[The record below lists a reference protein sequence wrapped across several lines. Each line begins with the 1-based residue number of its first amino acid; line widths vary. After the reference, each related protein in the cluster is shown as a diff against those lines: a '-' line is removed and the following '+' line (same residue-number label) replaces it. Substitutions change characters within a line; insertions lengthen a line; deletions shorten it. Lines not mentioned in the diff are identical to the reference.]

1 MKIHINTVKKCRNSV
16 NSIYKQLNQLL
27 SISDLCETQDKK
39 ALQENIDNLSS
50 ELTALMNTCDTIRK
64 TLKNLT

>member
-1 MKIHINTVKKCRNSV
+1 MKKCRNSV

-27 SISDLCETQDKK
+27 SISNLCETQDKK

-50 ELTALMNTCDTIRK
+50 ELTALMNACDTIRK